1 MVHRGVEETPT
12 HTFDRPAAVFA
23 LALEQE
29 GNARLDGR
37 LSLGAGL
44 FGFEQRQR
52 CTVRKLKS
60 AYRRLQATYHPDKF
74 EPRSMRHCAEH
85 ASVILSA
92 GRELLLVHGACGRR
106 GRRENRRSMSE

>member
-1 MVHRGVEETPT
+1 MRTVQHW
-12 HTFDRPAAVFA
+12 
-23 LALEQE
+23 
-29 GNARLDGR
+29 
-37 LSLGAGL
+37 GAWYDL

-106 GRRENRRSMSE
+106 GRWTIEREA